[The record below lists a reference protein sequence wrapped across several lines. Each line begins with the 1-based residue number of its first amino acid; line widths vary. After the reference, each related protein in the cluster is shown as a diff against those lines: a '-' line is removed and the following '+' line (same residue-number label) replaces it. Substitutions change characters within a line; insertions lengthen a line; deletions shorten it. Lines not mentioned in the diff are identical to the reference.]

1 MHRYYLGM
9 SLNVA
14 ASLADIV
21 DGPIARSTPGRHP
34 AFAVVGSKLD
44 CYSDIVSHFVVPS
57 SLLMHFSDL
66 NALCTA
72 LAALYVCA
80 GILRHVGS
88 IFSFSSFPFG
98 YYSHRDGHGSILHH
112 PTQLNP

>member
-1 MHRYYLGM
+1 M

-34 AFAVVGSKLD
+34 AFAVVGCKLD
-44 CYSDIVSHFVVPS
+44 CYSDIVSHFVVPA
-57 SLLMHFSDL
+57 SLLMHVSDM

-72 LAALYVCA
+72 LAAVYVCA
-80 GILRHVGS
+80 GILRHV
-88 IFSFSSFPFG
+88 SSFPLG
-98 YYSHRDGHGSILHH
+98 PTSVQLHDG
-112 PTQLNP
+112 PEKQLASA

>member
-1 MHRYYLGM
+1 M

-34 AFAVVGSKLD
+34 VFAVVGSKLD
-44 CYSDIVSHFVVPS
+44 CYSDIVSHFVVPA
-57 SLLMHFSDL
+57 SLLMHISDM

-72 LAALYVCA
+72 LAAVYVCA
-80 GILRHVGS
+80 GILRHVS
-88 IFSFSSFPFG
+88 AFPLG
-98 YYSHRDGHGSILHH
+98 PTSVQLHH
-112 PTQLNP
+112 WCRQDFVRGGARN